1 MSAPA
6 LVRWGALTAILG
18 GVLLVISDLWGLLME
33 GFGGN
38 QSFSETARTSSFAIT
53 QGLSLLAAV
62 LILFALV
69 GLYVRQS
76 EEAGVLGVLGF
87 VLAFFGTAL
96 VVGVSWALFFVAPSV
111 ALESPEF
118 LDAEQVGGPLDTG
131 FMLTSL
137 FLAVGWALFGVAA
150 LLAQSYPRW
159 VAIVLIVA
167 TGLIGG
173 RKLDSRRPNRGQ
185 EGHKWSFSTGSP
197 LLGNRGSKERVALRS
212 LHESKQT
219 SSALREQFCL
229 FRGMALF

>member
-1 MSAPA
+1 MSASA
-6 LVRWGALTAILG
+6 LVRWGALAAILG
-18 GVLLVISDLWGLLME
+18 GVLLVIADLWGLLME
-33 GFGGN
+33 GLGGD
-38 QSFSETARTSSFAIT
+38 QSFSEIARTSSFAIT

-69 GLYVRQS
+69 GLYLRQS

-87 VLAFFGTAL
+87 VLAFLGTAL

-111 ALESPEF
+111 ALEAPEF

-159 VAIVLIVA
+159 VAIVLIIA
-167 TGLIGG
+167 ALIQFLPFPGTGLVFGVAIALLGVFALVGGG
-173 RKLDSRRPNRGQ
+173 RMSAGQPSRVN
-185 EGHKWSFSTGSP
+185 
-197 LLGNRGSKERVALRS
+197 
-212 LHESKQT
+212 
-219 SSALREQFCL
+219 
-229 FRGMALF
+229 